1 MAGNEFRGYRPLIDG
16 SGEVGYRHDK
26 RKPFSAADGSSNP
39 KSYGFR
45 LSQPIFNGF
54 STTNAVSEAEALVR
68 AGQQDLRVQ
77 EQTVLLDAVTAYMDV
92 VKNQE
97 NVRLAES
104 NLNFLT
110 EELKATQDRFAVGEV
125 TKTDVAQSE
134 ARKASATSQLDFA
147 KAQLKTSRANYE
159 RVIGHPPERLVKPM
173 IPKGLLPAT
182 LDEAKRIAAQESPA
196 VVAQLYREQAAR
208 FRIDAI
214 RGTLLPQVSVNATYD
229 DGFDLGVLTDREQN
243 AAVTGRVDL
252 PIYDGGLT
260 YSQVRQAKQQHL
272 SQLQLIEDAR
282 SRVEESV
289 VAAWSSFVAATAQI
303 VSDKAQVEANK
314 IALEGVREE
323 ERVGQRTLI
332 DVLDAQREYITSQ
345 VQLVATE
352 RNNIVASYTL
362 LQAIGRLE
370 VAMLG
375 VTGTVYDPEVHY
387 GEVRRKW
394 FGISITHADGREE
407 FLDTTPAGE
416 VVPVK

>member
-1 MAGNEFRGYRPLIDG
+1 M
-16 SGEVGYRHDK
+16 
-26 RKPFSAADGSSNP
+26 
-39 KSYGFR
+39 
-45 LSQPIFNGF
+45 
-54 STTNAVSEAEALVR
+54 
-68 AGQQDLRVQ
+68 
-77 EQTVLLDAVTAYMDV
+77 
-92 VKNQE
+92 
-97 NVRLAES
+97 
-104 NLNFLT
+104 
-110 EELKATQDRFAVGEV
+110 
-125 TKTDVAQSE
+125 
-134 ARKASATSQLDFA
+134 
-147 KAQLKTSRANYE
+147 
-159 RVIGHPPERLVKPM
+159 
-173 IPKGLLPAT
+173 
-182 LDEAKRIAAQESPA
+182 
-196 VVAQLYREQAAR
+196 
-208 FRIDAI
+208 
-214 RGTLLPQVSVNATYD
+214 NATYD

-243 AAVTGRVDL
+243 AEVTGRVDL

-323 ERVGQRTLI
+323 ERVGQRTI

-375 VTGTVYDPEVHY
+375 VTGTVYDPEVHSTRFAASGLVSASRMRMAAKIPRY
-387 GEVRRKW
+387 HSGRRSCVGEV
-394 FGISITHADGREE
+394 ILS
-407 FLDTTPAGE
+407 
-416 VVPVK
+416 